1 MHIISNS
8 CCICDGNV
16 DSIIT
21 FEKYPI
27 SFSMTD
33 NEKYIFE
40 DLIFTEL
47 KKQKKIDLFLFNNKY
62 TTILKL

>member
-1 MHIISNS
+1 MATY
-8 CCICDGNV
+8 
-16 DSIIT
+16 SIIT